1 MMSARHFLSLMDCTP
16 EELVS
21 VIRRGIE
28 LKDLRNRGVL
38 FEPLKN
44 RVLGMIFEKSST
56 RTRLSFEAGMIQLGG
71 QAIFLSPRDTQLG
84 RGEPISDC
92 AIVMSRMLD
101 AVMIRTFAHSTLTE
115 FAANSR
121 VPVINGLS
129 DDLHP
134 CQLLADMQTFLEHRG
149 SIKGKTVAWIGD
161 GNNMCNSYIEAAIQ
175 FDFHLRIACPEGY
188 EPNPEFVAQADERV
202 HHRARPA
209 RRGDRRAPGEHRR
222 LDLHGSG
229 RRNRQAP
236 EALFAPYQVN
246 RALLDLAADDVLFMH
261 CLPAHR
267 GEEISLDLLDDP
279 APWRGTRLKT
289 ACMRRKRCS
298 NSLSNRRTT
307 THESASSAEPS

>member
-1 MMSARHFLSLMDCTP
+1 MNARHFLSMMDYTP
-16 EELVS
+16 DELLGL
-21 VIRRGIE
+21 IRRGVE

-71 QAIFLSPRDTQLG
+71 QAIFLSHRDTQLG
-84 RGEPISDC
+84 RGEPIADS
-92 AIVMSRMLD
+92 AKVMSRMLD
-101 AVMIRTFAHSTLTE
+101 AVVIRTYAHSNLTE

-175 FDFHLRIACPEGY
+175 FDFQLRVACPAGY
-188 EPNPEFVAQADERV
+188 EPNAEFLALAGERV
-202 HHRARPA
+202 TVVRDPKAAVAGAHLVSTDVWTSMGQEEETA
-209 RRGDRRAPGEHRR
+209 RRKK
-222 LDLHGSG
+222 
-229 RRNRQAP
+229 
-236 EALFAPYQVN
+236 LFAPFQVT
-246 RALLDLAADDVLFMH
+246 RALLDLADKDVLFMH

-267 GEEISLDLLDDP
+267 GEEISVDLLDDSRSVAWDQAENRLHAQKALLEFLVAPSCKP
-279 APWRGTRLKT
+279 A
-289 ACMRRKRCS
+289 
-298 NSLSNRRTT
+298 
-307 THESASSAEPS
+307 

>member
-1 MMSARHFLSLMDCTP
+1 MSARHFLSLKDCTP
-16 EELVS
+16 QELVS
-21 VIRRGIE
+21 LIRRGME

-44 RVLGMIFEKSST
+44 RVLGMIFEKAST

-84 RGEPISDC
+84 RGEPIGDA

-101 AVMIRTFAHSTLTE
+101 AVMIRTFEHSKLTE

-149 SIKGKTVAWIGD
+149 SIAGKTVAWIGD
-161 GNNMCNSYIEAAIQ
+161 GNNMCNSYIEAAEQ
-175 FDFHLRIACPEGY
+175 FDFHLRVACPEGY
-188 EPNPEFVAQADERV
+188 EPKAELVAQAGERV
-202 HHRARPA
+202 QIVRDPR
-209 RRGDRRAPGEHRR
+209 
-222 LDLHGSG
+222 
-229 RRNRQAP
+229 
-236 EALFAPYQVN
+236 EAVAGAHLVSTDVWASMGQEEEIAERHKLFKPYQVS
-246 RALLDLAADDVLFMH
+246 RALLDTAAEDVLFLH

-267 GEEISLDLLDDP
+267 GEEISEDLLDDP
-279 APWRGTRLKT
+279 RSAAWDQAENRLHVQK
-289 ACMRRKRCS
+289 A
-298 NSLSNRRTT
+298 LL
-307 THESASSAEPS
+307 EFLVEPAYHHA

>member
-1 MMSARHFLSLMDCTP
+1 MDCTP
-16 EELVS
+16 DELVS
-21 VIRRGIE
+21 LIRRGME

-44 RVLGMIFEKSST
+44 RVLGMIFEMAST

-84 RGEPISDC
+84 RGEPIGDA

-101 AVMIRTFAHSTLTE
+101 AVMIRTFAHSTLSE

-134 CQLLADMQTFLEHRG
+134 CQLLADMQTYQEHRG

-175 FDFHLRIACPEGY
+175 FDFQLRVACPEGY
-188 EPNPEFVAQADERV
+188 EPSAALLAQAGERV
-202 HHRARPA
+202 QVLRDPLAAVAGAHLVSTDVWASMGQEDEA
-209 RRGDRRAPGEHRR
+209 AER
-222 LDLHGSG
+222 LK
-229 RRNRQAP
+229 
-236 EALFAPYQVN
+236 LFQPYQVN
-246 RALLDLAADDVLFMH
+246 RTLLDAAAEDVLFLH

-267 GEEISLDLLDDP
+267 GEEISEDLLDDP
-279 APWRGTRLKT
+279 RSVAWDQAENRLHAQK
-289 ACMRRKRCS
+289 A
-298 NSLSNRRTT
+298 LL
-307 THESASSAEPS
+307 EFLVEPAYHHA

>member
-1 MMSARHFLSLMDCTP
+1 MNPRHFLSMMDYTP
-16 EELVS
+16 DELLGL
-21 VIRRGIE
+21 IRRGVE

-56 RTRLSFEAGMIQLGG
+56 RTRLSFEAGMIHLGG
-71 QAIFLSPRDTQLG
+71 QAIFLSHRDTQLG
-84 RGEPISDC
+84 RGEPVADS
-92 AIVMSRMLD
+92 AKVMSRMLD
-101 AVMIRTFAHSTLTE
+101 AVMIRTYAHSNLTE

-175 FDFHLRIACPEGY
+175 FDFQLRVACPAGY
-188 EPNPEFVAQADERV
+188 EPNPEFLALAGDRVTVVRDPQAAVTGAHLVSTDVWTSMGQEEET
-202 HHRARPA
+202 A
-209 RRGDRRAPGEHRR
+209 RRKK
-222 LDLHGSG
+222 
-229 RRNRQAP
+229 
-236 EALFAPYQVN
+236 LFAPFQVT
-246 RALLDLAADDVLFMH
+246 RALLDLADKDVLFMH

-267 GEEISLDLLDDP
+267 GEEISVDVLDDP
-279 APWRGTRLKT
+279 RSVAWDQAENRLHAQKALLEFLVAPGCQP
-289 ACMRRKRCS
+289 A
-298 NSLSNRRTT
+298 
-307 THESASSAEPS
+307 